1 MTDQVEVVPCAI
13 PSVSGAIEAEFA
25 PALAANPAPDP
36 DSAAERIK
44 GALEH
49 ILGIDVSGFV
59 VLALKP
65 DGAVT
70 TAGIVDMDSP
80 ESIRRMSRAMAIS
93 VGKLLS

>member
-1 MTDQVEVVPCAI
+1 MDIEKVELSPCAI

-25 PALAANPAPDP
+25 LPHNPEPDQDAAAT
-36 DSAAERIK
+36 RIK

-49 ILGIDVSGFV
+49 ILGIEVSGFV

-65 DGAVT
+65 DGVVT
-70 TAGIVDMDSP
+70 TAGIVDMESP
-80 ESIRRMSRAMAIS
+80 EGIRRMSRAMAIS

>member
-1 MTDQVEVVPCAI
+1 MDTEKVELSPCVI
-13 PSVSGAIEAEFA
+13 PSVSGAIEAEISL
-25 PALAANPAPDP
+25 PPNPEPDP
-36 DSAAERIK
+36 DTAATRIK

-49 ILGIDVSGFV
+49 ILGIEVSGFV

-70 TAGIVDMDSP
+70 TAGIVDTDSP